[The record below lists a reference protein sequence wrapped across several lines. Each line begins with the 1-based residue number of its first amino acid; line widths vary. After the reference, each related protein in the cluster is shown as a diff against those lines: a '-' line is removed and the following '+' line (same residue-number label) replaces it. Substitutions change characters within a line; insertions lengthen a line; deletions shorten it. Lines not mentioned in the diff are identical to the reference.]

1 MGFEVI
7 IPAYR
12 PDEKLERSIS
22 MLLGQKAVPDSIRIM
37 LTTDDPDDV
46 DELQNKLGD
55 SVYVEQVLKKDF
67 SHGGTRQKGMDKAG
81 SDYVLFM
88 TQDAVPC
95 DDMLTEA
102 LLEAVSKPGAAVAYA
117 RQIAFGN
124 ADSVEKFTR
133 RFNYPTKS
141 RTQTKKDLDTAGV
154 KAIFC
159 SDTCAMYK
167 RVLHKEIGG
176 FDTTANFNEDGI
188 FAYNALIKGYTVEY
202 CSEAKVYHSHNMS
215 LKDHF
220 ERNCTIALNQK
231 AHPEIYKDLRSESE
245 GIRYVR
251 TGLRFFSKKKKYRC
265 AGKLLVTG
273 AVRYLGYFCGKHFRG
288 KQSSGRN

>member
-1 MGFEVI
+1 MGFEII

-12 PDEKLERSIS
+12 PDEKLERSVV
-22 MLLGQKAVPDSIRIM
+22 MLLAQKALPDRIRIM
-37 LTTDDPDDV
+37 LTSDDPEEIS
-46 DELQNKLGD
+46 ELQKKLGGG
-55 SVYVEQVLKKDF
+55 VRVEQVQKKVF
-67 SHGGTRQKGMDKAG
+67 SHGGTRQMGMDGAG

-95 DDMLTEA
+95 DESLTEE
-102 LLEAVSKPGAAVAYA
+102 LLTAVSKPGAAVAYA

-141 RTQTKKDLDTAGV
+141 RTQTKKDLETIGV

-176 FDTTANFNEDGI
+176 FDTNANFNEDGI
-188 FAYNALIKGYTVEY
+188 FAYNALMKGYTVEY
-202 CSEAKVYHSHNMS
+202 CAEAKVYHSHNMS
-215 LKDHF
+215 LKEHF

-231 AHPEIYKDLRSESE
+231 AHPEIYGNLRSESE
-245 GIRYVR
+245 GIRYIR
-251 TGLRFFSKKKKYRC
+251 TGLRFFMKKKKYRS

-273 AVRYLGYFCGKHFRG
+273 AVRYIGYFCGKHFSG
-288 KQSSGRN
+288 KQTDGRN